1 MRRKGSVPATAQQ
14 VAIVAD
20 STISLPRPMLE
31 QWGIHVVPL
40 ELRFGDRVYRDGD
53 DLDPA
58 TFYQMLQVADLL
70 PTTSAPRP
78 ASFLEAFRRASALA
92 PHVLCLTLISHLS
105 ATHELAV
112 MVADLA
118 RQALPGVTVQVV
130 DTHTAAGAE
139 ALVALAAAK
148 AARQGH
154 TLEQVLETCHTV
166 MDGVNLIAFLD
177 TLHFVWRG
185 GRVPRVA
192 AWMGAVLNVKPML
205 ELAKGEIRLVA
216 RPRTRHRATDRL
228 LKIMAQ
234 RAQGRPIVVN
244 VIHAADPKGAHQL
257 YCRVLAQFSCREA
270 FISEFSPVIGVHT
283 GPGLL
288 GLAFYV
294 VD

>member
-1 MRRKGSVPATAQQ
+1 MPATTQQ
-14 VAIVAD
+14 VAIVTD
-20 STISLPRPMLE
+20 STVSLPRSMLE
-31 QWGIHVVPL
+31 QWGIHLVPL
-40 ELRFGDRVYRDGD
+40 ELRFGDRVYRDGE
-53 DLDPA
+53 DLDPT
-58 TFYQMLQVADLL
+58 TFYQMLQTADLL

-78 ASFLEAFRRASALA
+78 ASFLEAFRRASATA
-92 PHVLCLTLISHLS
+92 NHVLCLTLISHLS

-118 RQALPGVTVQVV
+118 RQALAGVTVQVV
-130 DTHTAAGAE
+130 DTRTAAGAQ

-154 TLEQVLETCHTV
+154 TPEQVLETCRTV
-166 MDGVNLIAFLD
+166 MDRVNLVAFLD
-177 TLHFVWRG
+177 TLHFLWRG
-185 GRVPRVA
+185 GHVPRVA

-205 ELAKGEIRLVA
+205 EMKNGNIRLVA
-216 RPRTRHRATDRL
+216 RPRTRPRATDRL
-228 LKIMAQ
+228 LSIMAQ
-234 RAQGRPIVVN
+234 RTQGRPVVVN
-244 VIHAADPKGAHQL
+244 VIHAADPEGANQL
-257 YCRVLAQFSCREA
+257 YQRVLAQFSCQEV